1 MDPQL
6 TTLSRSDARGYSN
19 HMRVARIT
27 YSPTNAAPSNK
38 SASPSPVICHMARA
52 VMTSAPMKIGLST
65 NVRCV
70 VNASEP
76 RGDRERAA
84 QRRS

>member
-1 MDPQL
+1 
-6 TTLSRSDARGYSN
+6 
-19 HMRVARIT
+19 
-27 YSPTNAAPSNK
+27 
-38 SASPSPVICHMARA
+38 VICHMARA

-76 RGDRERAA
+76 RGDRERPA